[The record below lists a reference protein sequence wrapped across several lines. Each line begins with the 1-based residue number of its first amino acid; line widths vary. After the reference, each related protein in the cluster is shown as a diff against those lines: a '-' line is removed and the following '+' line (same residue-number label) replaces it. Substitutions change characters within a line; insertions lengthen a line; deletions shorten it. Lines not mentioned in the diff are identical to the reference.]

1 MVVTET
7 VGSSAVGCPL
17 KVSAKSWESKGGSS
31 HFKTVSS
38 SAPGGGGGGCQD
50 CATPLSGQH
59 PGERDRLYEQHGG
72 GGLLV
77 PWEGSLG
84 LSVVSRG

>member
-1 MVVTET
+1 MSLKGVSQELGEQRREQSLQDCVIL
-7 VGSSAVGCPL
+7 SSGA
-17 KVSAKSWESKGGSS
+17 GGW
-31 HFKTVSS
+31 
-38 SAPGGGGGGCQD
+38 GGQD